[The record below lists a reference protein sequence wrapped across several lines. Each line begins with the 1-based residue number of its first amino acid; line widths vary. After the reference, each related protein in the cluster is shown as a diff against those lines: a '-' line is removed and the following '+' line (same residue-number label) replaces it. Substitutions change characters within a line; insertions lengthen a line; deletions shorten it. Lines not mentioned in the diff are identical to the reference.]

1 MTPPERTPP
10 EKVPPERTLHETLA
24 AARQRL
30 VAAGIAEGE
39 AAIDVDVYARTILGW
54 DRVHLLTELQSPPP
68 AALEPRF
75 SEWLSRRE
83 QKEPSAYIIGSREFW
98 GLHFEVSPAVLIPR
112 PESEFIVEEALACIN
127 GNSAPRI
134 ADVGTGSGCI
144 GISIAH
150 TVPRAR
156 VVATDI
162 SGGALQVAR
171 RNATRNGV
179 ADRIHFVETSYM
191 DGLEGPFDIIT
202 SNPPY
207 VKEQDRQYVSRAVVR
222 YEPHVALFGGD
233 DGLSGV
239 RAVLEGARS
248 CLAPDGW
255 LIFEFGLGQD
265 DEVSEL
271 VAAYAEYRLDRIRAD
286 LQGIPRTAVVQ
297 RRPLFVI

>member
-1 MTPPERTPP
+1 L
-10 EKVPPERTLHETLA
+10 TLHETLA

-30 VAAGIAEGE
+30 AAAGIREDE

-54 DRVHLLTELQSPPP
+54 DRVRLLSEQHQPAP

-112 PESEFIVEEALACIN
+112 PESEFIVEEALALIN
-127 GNSAPRI
+127 GSRTPRI

-144 GISIAH
+144 AVAIAH
-150 TVPRAR
+150 TVPDAR

-162 SGGALQVAR
+162 SRDALEVAR
-171 RNATRNGV
+171 RNARRNGV

-191 DGLEGPFDIIT
+191 DGIDGPFDVIT

-207 VKEQDRQYVSRAVVR
+207 VKEQDRLYVTRAVVR

-239 RAVLEGARS
+239 RAVVEAARFR
-248 CLAPDGW
+248 LAAGGW

-265 DEVSEL
+265 DEIAEL
-271 VAAYAEYRLDRIRAD
+271 VAGYAEYRLDRIRAD
-286 LQGIPRTAVVQ
+286 LQGIPRTALVQ
-297 RRPLFVI
+297 LRT

>member
-1 MTPPERTPP
+1 L
-10 EKVPPERTLHETLA
+10 TLHETLA

-30 VAAGIAEGE
+30 VAAGIAADE
-39 AAIDVDVYARTILGW
+39 AAIDVDMYARTILGW
-54 DRVHLLTELQSPPP
+54 DRVRLLTEQQAPAP

-83 QKEPSAYIIGSREFW
+83 QKEPSAYILGVREFW
-98 GLHFEVSPAVLIPR
+98 GLEFEVSPAVLIPR
-112 PESEFIVEEALACIN
+112 PESEFIVEEALARVN
-127 GNSAPRI
+127 GSGSPAI

-144 GISIAH
+144 AIAIARS
-150 TVPRAR
+150 VPGAR

-162 SGGALQVAR
+162 SGDALQVAR
-171 RNATRNGV
+171 RNAKRNGV
-179 ADRIHFVETSYM
+179 ADRVQFVETSYM
-191 DGLEGPFDIIT
+191 DGIDGPFDVIT

-239 RAVLEGARS
+239 RAVLEAARFR
-248 CLAPDGW
+248 LAPGGW

-265 DEVSEL
+265 DEVGEI
-271 VAAYAEYRLDRIRAD
+271 VAGYAEYRLDGIRSD
-286 LQGIPRTAVVQ
+286 LQGIPRTALV
-297 RRPLFVI
+297 RRR

>member
-1 MTPPERTPP
+1 MTPHET
-10 EKVPPERTLHETLA
+10 TLHETLA

-30 VAAGIAEGE
+30 VAAGIAEDE

-54 DRVHLLTELQSPPP
+54 DRARLLTEQQAPAP

-83 QKEPSAYIIGSREFW
+83 QKEPSAYILGGREFW

-112 PESEFIVEEALACIN
+112 PESEFIVEEALALMN
-127 GNSAPRI
+127 GNRAPRV

-144 GISIAH
+144 AVAIAH
-150 TVPRAR
+150 TVPDAR

-162 SGGALQVAR
+162 SGDALAVAR
-171 RNATRNGV
+171 RNAQRNGV
-179 ADRIHFVETSYM
+179 GDRVDFVETSYM
-191 DGLEGPFDIIT
+191 DGIEGPFDVIT

-207 VKEQDRQYVSRAVVR
+207 VKEQDRQYVTRAVVR
-222 YEPHVALFGGD
+222 YEPHVALFGGE

-239 RAVLEGARS
+239 RAVLDAARFR
-248 CLAPDGW
+248 LAPGGW

-265 DEVSEL
+265 DEIGEL
-271 VAAYAEYRLDRIRAD
+271 VAGYAEYRLDRIRAD

-297 RRPLFVI
+297 LESRV

>member
-1 MTPPERTPP
+1 M
-10 EKVPPERTLHETLA
+10 TLHETLA

-30 VAAGIAEGE
+30 AAAGIREDE

-54 DRVHLLTELQSPPP
+54 DRVRLLSEQHQPAP

-112 PESEFIVEEALACIN
+112 PESEFIVEEALALIN
-127 GNSAPRI
+127 GSRTPRI

-144 GISIAH
+144 AVAIAH
-150 TVPRAR
+150 TVPDAR

-162 SGGALQVAR
+162 SRDALEVAR
-171 RNATRNGV
+171 RNARRNGV

-191 DGLEGPFDIIT
+191 DGIDGPFDVIT

-207 VKEQDRQYVSRAVVR
+207 VKEQDRLYVTRAVVR

-239 RAVLEGARS
+239 RAVVEAARFR
-248 CLAPDGW
+248 LAAGGW

-265 DEVSEL
+265 DEIAEL
-271 VAAYAEYRLDRIRAD
+271 VAGYAEYRLDRIRAD
-286 LQGIPRTAVVQ
+286 LQGIPRTALVQ
-297 RRPLFVI
+297 LRT

>member
-1 MTPPERTPP
+1 M
-10 EKVPPERTLHETLA
+10 TLHETLA

-30 VAAGIAEGE
+30 VAAGIAEHE

-54 DRVHLLTELQSPPP
+54 DRARILTELHAAAP

-112 PESEFIVEEALACIN
+112 PESEFIVEEALALMNARN
-127 GNSAPRI
+127 GNHAPWI

-144 GISIAH
+144 AVALAH
-150 TVPRAR
+150 TVPDAR

-162 SGGALQVAR
+162 SGDALAVAR
-171 RNATRNGV
+171 RNARRNGV
-179 ADRIHFVETSYM
+179 GDRVHFVETSYM
-191 DGLEGPFDIIT
+191 DGIEGRFDVIT

-207 VKEQDRQYVSRAVVR
+207 VKEQDRQYASRAVVR

-239 RAVLEGARS
+239 RAVLDGARFR
-248 CLAPDGW
+248 LAQGGW

-265 DEVSEL
+265 DEIREL
-271 VAAYAEYRLDRIRAD
+271 VDTYPEYRLDRIRDD

-297 RRPLFVI
+297 LTPRS

>member
-1 MTPPERTPP
+1 L
-10 EKVPPERTLHETLA
+10 TLHETLT

-30 VAAGIAEGE
+30 MAAGITEDE
-39 AAIDVDVYARTILGW
+39 AALDVDVYARTILGW
-54 DRVHLLTELQSPPP
+54 DRVRLLTEQHRPAP

-98 GLHFEVSPAVLIPR
+98 GLEFEVSPAVLIPR
-112 PESEFIVEEALACIN
+112 PESEFIVEEALALVN
-127 GNSAPRI
+127 GNRAPRI

-144 GISIAH
+144 AVAIAH
-150 TVPRAR
+150 TVQGAR

-162 SGGALQVAR
+162 SGDALQVAR
-171 RNATRNGV
+171 RNARRNGV
-179 ADRIHFVETSYM
+179 ADRVRFVETSYM
-191 DGLEGPFDIIT
+191 DGLEGPFDVIT

-207 VKEQDRQYVSRAVVR
+207 VKEADRRFVSRAVVR

-239 RAVLEGARS
+239 RSVLEGARF
-248 CLAPDGW
+248 CLSPGGW

-265 DEVSEL
+265 EEVGEL
-271 VAAYAEYRLDRIRAD
+271 VAGYREYRLDHIRDD

-297 RRPLFVI
+297 LHA